1 MNIWI
6 FNHYA
11 ITPDLPGGI
20 RHYDL
25 GKELAKEG
33 YNVIIFASAFH
44 YSQFKYVKIE
54 KEQLYK
60 IENFNWVK
68 FVWIKAFPYKK
79 NDWKKIL
86 SM

>member
-11 ITPDLPGGI
+11 ITPNLPGGT
-20 RHYDL
+20 RHFDF
-25 GKELAKEG
+25 GKELVKEG

-44 YSQFKYVKIE
+44 CFQFKYVKIE

-60 IENFNWVK
+60 IENFNGVK
-68 FVWIKAFPYKK
+68 FVWIKPFLIRKM
-79 NDWKKIL
+79 IGEGF
-86 SM
+86 